1 MYDDEK
7 KLILAIYLV
16 YAWTYVFNMK
26 YHIYMLK
33 YMKTMMKYLRDEA
46 KNHVKY
52 VNANT
57 L

>member
-26 YHIYMLK
+26 YHIYMFK
-33 YMKTMMKYLRDEA
+33 YMKAMMKYLRDEA